1 MDTFLLNNIFDSHA
15 HYDDESFNCDRDT
28 LLEELP
34 NRGVCGVVTCGADLE
49 GCRAA
54 VDLAAQ
60 YDYIYAA
67 AGIHPECVKDMPAN
81 YLELV
86 EDFLSSG
93 KVVAV
98 GEIGLD
104 YHFEDNAPRAV
115 QRQAFADQIALAQ
128 KHGVPVIV
136 HDRDAHGDTMDI
148 LRRTAP
154 SGVVH
159 CFSGSVEMAR
169 EVIRLGMYIG
179 IGGAVTFKNAR
190 IPVEV
195 AKFVPLDRLLVET
208 DAPYMTPVPFRG
220 KRCDSSMIAYTA
232 EKIAEIRGIP
242 AQELLDATR
251 ANAERLFRI

>member
-104 YHFEDNAPRAV
+104 YHFEDNAPRAM

-128 KHGVPVIV
+128 KHGLPVIV

-154 SGVVH
+154 S
-159 CFSGSVEMAR
+159 SVEMAR

-251 ANAERLFRI
+251 ANAKRLFRI

>member
-128 KHGVPVIV
+128 KHGLPVIV

-148 LRRTAP
+148 LRQTAP